1 MLMYYAFLANF
12 IHENPKQTFISGK
25 PGIIQCSAMGNPAP
39 QFEWS
44 RKDKRSI
51 QGERFIQMTNG
62 SLKVKKIQRNDT
74 GSYTCTMKQS
84 RGTESTSEKR
94 QNINVRVIGKMSLK
108 KIIYLDVLN
117 NQ

>member
-1 MLMYYAFLANF
+1 MYYTFLANF

-94 QNINVRVIGKMSLK
+94 QNINVRVIGKMSLEK
-108 KIIYLDVLN
+108 MLYLDVLN